1 MVPSC
6 RVSLVSRALVFGA
19 LGLLTACGASSG
31 TPPTPS
37 PSPSPSPSPVDTG
50 PSTRLVVYATER
62 GAEHRVPG
70 AQVVVDGRR
79 WVADARG
86 EVRVPLTVGGR
97 RATVSGPDDGSIV
110 TGSRM
115 ITLARTATAIT
126 EVQLPLGCSLN
137 GDSTGATGP
146 CGLLGAL
153 RVDGGLLDASGRPYV
168 GPVRYDVVAAPID
181 FGGALAWFDDPA
193 YAARARVFVYIA
205 PRHPVT
211 HEALSVA
218 GEGIEPA
225 LGFFRYPGDTNDDVL
240 EPIPTPGALSP
251 RAGTGVIRPLANY
264 AVVQAA
270 PPPREPLGCLV
281 LDELALGQPGVAC
294 TQDSDCRP
302 SPNTCQGGFCR
313 APTVEAIIESEAL
326 ANGQQ
331 RWAPYRWRQLVRT
344 GDCIPVPAGTRV
356 ILTLRYVDALL
367 NALQGTPLYRT
378 RAVFVAPDVSA
389 CGGMCTSVSL
399 TLSPQRTGCIEGD
412 FTRPGPSGEVV
423 MFESVGGV
431 VRVFG
436 EGPAGREL
444 RTSFI
449 RPAGCTRSL
458 CVEVPLEG
466 VEDNTLTLRDDLG
479 FESTVVAAPLATA
492 QCAAP
497 PAGTH
502 PLCVAGT
509 DCGQAGVL
517 GRCTALDT
525 CARVELFWSAIPD
538 AACPVTRPMRLL
550 LRASKS
556 EGDVRAYRFSVY
568 RRFAPAG
575 TTTSTSPATVE
586 LFHSQLQPE
595 TSVCVPRGLYEV
607 TVAGL
612 GTPYARSR
620 SDTKLADLR
629 GDVAWV
635 DIPAATY
642 RLGCRADAP
651 GGCAGRPGPRDV
663 TLPSFQI
670 HRNEVTASEYAQCVA
685 AGACTRAN
693 DRTNF
698 EPAQITERAQA
709 EAYCGWIGARLP
721 TEDEW
726 EAAAREDTTRLF
738 PWGDQ
743 YVESCDAVAIE
754 SPGECYSV
762 QTVGTRSLDRTPRGV
777 NDLAGN
783 LRELVAWGA
792 DVAVKGGG
800 VFAQSADDMRL
811 DARATLPNPPS
822 FVGFRCAR

>member
-1 MVPSC
+1 
-6 RVSLVSRALVFGA
+6 
-19 LGLLTACGASSG
+19 
-31 TPPTPS
+31 
-37 PSPSPSPSPVDTG
+37 
-50 PSTRLVVYATER
+50 VYATEA
-62 GAEHRVPG
+62 GAEHRVG
-70 AQVVVDGRR
+70 AQVFVDGRR
-79 WVADARG
+79 FVADARG
-86 EVRVPLTVGGR
+86 EVRVPLEVGGR

-110 TGSRM
+110 TGSRL

-126 EVQLPLGCSLN
+126 EVQLPIGCALN
-137 GDSTGATGP
+137 GDASGARGP

-168 GPVRYDVVAAPID
+168 GAVRYDVVAAPID
-181 FGGALAWFDDPA
+181 FGGALAWFDDPE
-193 YAARARVFVYIA
+193 YAARARAFVSIT
-205 PRHPVT
+205 PRHPTT
-211 HEALSVA
+211 HAPLSVA
-218 GEGIEPA
+218 GEGIEPN
-225 LGFFRYPGDTNDDVL
+225 LGFFRFPGDTADDAL

-251 RAGTGVIRPLANY
+251 RGGILLVRPLVNY

-294 TQDSDCRP
+294 TQDADCAP
-302 SPNTCQGGFCR
+302 TPNTCQSGLCR

-326 ANGQQ
+326 GNGQ
-331 RWAPYRWRQLVRT
+331 RRAAPYRWRQLVRT

-356 ILTLRYVDALL
+356 VLTLRYVDALL
-367 NALQGTPLYRT
+367 NALRGTPLYRV
-378 RAVFVAPDVSA
+378 RAVQVAPTVSA
-389 CGGMCTSVSL
+389 CGGMCTPVSL
-399 TLSPQRTGCIEGD
+399 TLAPQRTGCIEGD
-412 FTRPGPSGEVV
+412 FTRPGPSGEIR
-423 MFESVGGV
+423 MFERVGGV

-444 RTSFI
+444 RTTFV
-449 RPAGCTRSL
+449 RPAGCMRSL

-466 VEDNTLTLRDDLG
+466 VEDNPLTLVDDLG
-479 FESTVVAAPLATA
+479 FESTVVATPLATA
-492 QCAAP
+492 QCAP
-497 PAGTH
+497 PPSGDH

-525 CARVELFWSAIPD
+525 CARVELFWSGIPD
-538 AACPVTRPMRLL
+538 AACPVTRPLRLL

-568 RRFAPAG
+568 RRFALPG
-575 TTTSTSPATVE
+575 TTTSTSPATTE
-586 LFHSQLQPE
+586 LFETRLEQE

-607 TVAGL
+607 TVSGL

-629 GDVAWV
+629 GDVAWI
-635 DIPAATY
+635 DIPAASY

-651 GGCAGRPGPRDV
+651 GGCAGRQGPRDV
-663 TLPSFQI
+663 TLPTFQI
-670 HRNEVTASEYAQCVA
+670 HRNEVTMSEYAQCVA
-685 AGACTRAN
+685 AGVCPRVN
-693 DRTNF
+693 DRLGF
-698 EPAQITERAQA
+698 EPAQITERVQA
-709 EAYCGWIGARLP
+709 EAYCRWIGARLP

-726 EAAAREDTTRLF
+726 EAAAREDTLRLY

-743 YVESCDAVAIE
+743 HVGDCDAVAVDT
-754 SPGECYSV
+754 PGTCYST

-783 LRELVAWGA
+783 VRELVALGA

-800 VFAQSADDMRL
+800 VSAQRPDDMRL
-811 DARATLPNPPS
+811 DARAPLAAQPL